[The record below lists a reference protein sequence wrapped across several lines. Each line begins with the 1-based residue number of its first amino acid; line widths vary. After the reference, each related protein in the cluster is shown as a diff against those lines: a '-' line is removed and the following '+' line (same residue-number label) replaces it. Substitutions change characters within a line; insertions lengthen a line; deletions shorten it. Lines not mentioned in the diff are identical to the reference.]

1 MSEKDDV
8 FDYVMDSPQDTNPSV
23 LRSLLNSIPESGGAG
38 LPDVTT
44 DDNGDALRVVGGE
57 WQKTDIILA
66 NYIVQAGPNS
76 VQLVQ
81 EDSAPVFTCDALLV
95 GSKLFYRTMIDG
107 STGAVTFQTIYY
119 DSGSYTNAYKIITF
133 TIPTNVA
140 QYQQITWREQ
150 QINSLPNTG
159 LSTDKGKVAVIDN
172 NGFWT
177 MSSNSVLNPKELS
190 GQYVREAG
198 NKIMLNGSE
207 VSKDI
212 YDAWNEGTPYR
223 IIMTGDYEYPFEGN
237 DQLILTPSI
246 CESGKIYYTGIY
258 HRNGSTSYYKCVFDA
273 TDTTTGVYSTPMTDY
288 TVNDP
293 TTPSEE

>member
-8 FDYVMDSPQDTNPSV
+8 FDYVMNSPENTNPNV
-23 LRSLLNSIPESGGAG
+23 LHSLLDNIPEGGGAG

-44 DDNGDALRVVGGE
+44 DDNGKVLGVVGGE
-57 WQKTDIILA
+57 WAARPDVLFG
-66 NYIVQAGPNS
+66 YIVASGPDT
-76 VQLVQ
+76 VYLVR
-81 EDSAPVFTCDALLV
+81 EDITPVFECSAV
-95 GSKLFYRTMIDG
+95 GLGD
-107 STGAVTFQTIYY
+107 STGPIFYKDVTYSSPDSIQFINVSWDDTKSCFIMKGFVIPKTLGRYENVTVNIKNVVGVP
-119 DSGSYTNAYKIITF
+119 DTTGNDNGKVVTVVSGS
-133 TIPTNVA
+133 V
-140 QYQQITWREQ
+140 
-150 QINSLPNTG
+150 G
-159 LSTDKGKVAVIDN
+159 LSGLSLLK
-172 NGFWT
+172 
-177 MSSNSVLNPKELS
+177 PKQLS
-190 GQYVREAG
+190 GQYVRAAG

-223 IIMTGDYEYPFEGN
+223 IIMIGDYEYPFEGN

-273 TDTTTGVYSTPMTDY
+273 MDTSTGVFSTPMTDY

-293 TTPSEE
+293 TTPSEG